1 MKKSTLIA
9 EFDQAAH
16 IVDSSFPSLFTKED
30 VIKVLW
36 DLEQKLKAEINKN
49 EITTKSLTEAQIKEI
64 AENATSSIAS
74 EGMDLVEDYELS
86 MSYRE
91 VELDSLTLDESR
103 IAKEIERA
111 ITNWFES
118 NAIEIN

>member
-64 AENATSSIAS
+64 AKNATLSIAS

-103 IAKEIERA
+103 ITNAIERVIA
-111 ITNWFES
+111 DWFES
-118 NAIEIN
+118 NEDNN

>member
-9 EFDQAAH
+9 GFDQAAH
-16 IVDSSFPSLFTKED
+16 EVDTAFPSLFTKED

-64 AENATSSIAS
+64 AKNATLSIAS

-103 IAKEIERA
+103 ITNAIERVIA
-111 ITNWFES
+111 DWFES
-118 NAIEIN
+118 NEDNN

>member
-64 AENATSSIAS
+64 AKNATSSIAS

-103 IAKEIERA
+103 ITNAIERVIA
-111 ITNWFES
+111 DWFES
-118 NAIEIN
+118 NEDNN